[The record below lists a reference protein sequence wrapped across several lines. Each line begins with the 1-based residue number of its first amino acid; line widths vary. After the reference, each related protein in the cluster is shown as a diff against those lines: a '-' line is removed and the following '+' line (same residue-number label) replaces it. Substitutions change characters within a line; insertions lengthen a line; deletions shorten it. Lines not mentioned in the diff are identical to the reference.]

1 MSLNH
6 IVNPISNNGL
16 NIKTNTLD
24 VNLVNVTETLNVQC
38 LDQTQLNL
46 IPNTSGSVGQVLVSN
61 GENSLQ
67 FQSLPNFVTNP
78 LSESLNIDSF
88 DVTGLPLGQTLRG
101 LNIDVLS
108 QQTAIDTLNIKTQN
122 INSLDFD
129 YTDVIGNLTV
139 SNKLLVPEITDVL
152 GSSSIALNT
161 GGIDMTVAGTL
172 NVNGNPV
179 LTTPYDGEIESTG
192 FKVTGGLSSQYLLA
206 DGSRITQSAV
216 SGNSNFY
223 LYNSNNSLVV
233 PPTSGQIRYNNAVQ
247 KNATIVYISHL
258 TSDSI
263 DVDKFYQ
270 NVSVLNDLFI
280 QDRNNSLN
288 FIQYNITGSPT
299 IVTNNYMSVPV
310 VVSDFG
316 GTGETS
322 FGATHPTLLSFFI
335 NNLEIDTRITTLETK
350 TQQQS
355 STAGNTFF
363 SGILTANSIKVLGGI
378 SSEFMKANGSLDS
391 NTYLQQ
397 GETIVNSVPYINALG
412 QVSSNISNLYV
423 QQGNNSIVSAVS
435 AIQTGVGYS
444 IQLSASSFTETLT
457 FNKQNYIIAGTDS
470 PLFAPTTQIVGN
482 TLIGSNSATS
492 TRIKIKDIKFSGN
505 LEFISS
511 TYNELRTNI
520 SNCEITGTLVF
531 PAVSGGGI
539 TWIYFFDCSIGGAI
553 TIPNQ
558 ATYGIVFTRCNFA
571 GQTITNN
578 LTVGNLANLVYR
590 ECTGLL
596 NLTLGNCIQ
605 YGMNATILGV
615 SKSSA
620 GSFVKDLGTS
630 NDILLA
636 NGSTILTSSF
646 VSKIP
651 ALSYGGRKFSLISS
665 ISGSGI
671 LTNFNMMSGTYI
683 PTNGFNSLAN
693 EAVAGD
699 SYKLTVY
706 GSSFNAVNMSF
717 TIGLLNSTHTVTGA
731 ITSAVTAPYVIEMMY
746 TIRATN
752 WLCVNFFLNSYFTTV
767 SQGQFGYSGNTV
779 ISCNTTL
786 SSAFTMTYTCTGN
799 GTFVVN
805 QMSLVKL

>member
-6 IVNPISNNGL
+6 IVNPISNQAL
-16 NIKTNTLD
+16 DIKTNSIHATGSLIVTCTEDQLELD
-24 VNLVNVTETLNVQC
+24 LTPNLCGTF
-38 LDQTQLNL
+38 
-46 IPNTSGSVGQVLVSN
+46 GQVLARDNN
-61 GENSLQ
+61 GSVEFITLDY
-67 FQSLPNFVTNP
+67 VTNP
-78 LSESLNIDSF
+78 LAESLNIGSF
-88 DVTGLPLGQTLRG
+88 DVIGLPLGQTLRG

-129 YTDVIGNLTV
+129 YTSIVGNLTV
-139 SNKLLVPEITDVL
+139 DNKLLVPEITDIL

-179 LTTPYDGEIESTG
+179 LTTPFGAEIEASG
-192 FKVTGGLSSQYLLA
+192 FKVTGGLSNQYLLA
-206 DGSRITQSAV
+206 DGSTITQSAV

-233 PPTSGQIRYNNAVQ
+233 PPSSGQIRYNNAVQ

-258 TSDSI
+258 SSDSI
-263 DVDKFYQ
+263 DIERFFS

-299 IVTNNYMSVPV
+299 IVSNNYMSVPV
-310 VVSDFG
+310 VVSSFG

-322 FGATHPTLLSFFI
+322 FGLNHATLLSFFV
-335 NNLEIDTRITTLETK
+335 NGLETDQRLSSLETK

-363 SGILTANSIKVLGGI
+363 SGILTANSIKVLGGL
-378 SSEFMKANGSLDS
+378 SSDFLKGNGSLDS
-391 NTYLQQ
+391 NIYAISSGIQ
-397 GETIVNSVPYINALG
+397 INSSVPYINASG
-412 QVSSNISNLYV
+412 QISSNISNLYV
-423 QQGNNSIVSAVS
+423 QQGNNTIASAISAV
-435 AIQTGVGYS
+435 QTGVGYS
-444 IQLSASSFTETLT
+444 IQLSASSFSENLTL
-457 FNKQNYIIAGTDS
+457 NKSNYIIAGTDS
-470 PLFAPTTQIVGN
+470 PLFSPTTQITGN
-482 TLIGSNSATS
+482 TLIGSSTVGAVS
-492 TRIKIKDIKFSGN
+492 TRIKIKDIKFIGN

-511 TYNELRTNI
+511 TYNELRSNI
-520 SNCEITGTLVF
+520 SNCEITGTLIF

-539 TWIYFFDCSIGGAI
+539 TWIYFFDCTIGGAI

-571 GQTITNN
+571 GQTITNS
-578 LTVGNLANLVYR
+578 LTVGNTANLVYR
-590 ECTGLL
+590 ECTGFSSLS
-596 NLTLGNCIQ
+596 LGNSVQ

-620 GSFVKDLGTS
+620 GSFVKDLATS
-630 NDILLA
+630 NDILLG
-636 NGSTILTSSF
+636 NGSTILTTSF
-646 VSKIP
+646 VSKVP
-651 ALSYGGRKFSLISS
+651 ELTYGGRKFSLTSS

-683 PTNGFNSLAN
+683 PATGYNSLAN

-699 SYKLTVY
+699 TYKLTVY

-717 TIGLLNSTHTVTGA
+717 TIGLLNSTHTVSGA

-746 TIRATN
+746 TIRAAN
-752 WLCVNFFLNSYFTTV
+752 SLCVNFFLNSYFTTV
-767 SQGQFGYSGNTV
+767 SQGQFGYSASTV
-779 ISCNTTL
+779 IPCNTTI

-799 GTFVVN
+799 GTFAVN